1 MKRILIYNLVGAIL
15 PLLILSV
22 MVSITKSNGDIG
34 YVALL
39 LCLESIMFF
48 NGLLVRKY
56 RWLFYVIIVLTIIST
71 VFGNIVFDNP
81 FYAYPGI
88 FFSGLLGYLVA
99 DRRMIYVLGPLFI
112 FPTVFISFGINK
124 ISLMAYVVII
134 CATLLFSIWL
144 KHRKVRIY
152 LYD

>member
-1 MKRILIYNLVGAIL
+1 M
-15 PLLILSV
+15 
-22 MVSITKSNGDIG
+22 
-34 YVALL
+34 
-39 LCLESIMFF
+39 
-48 NGLLVRKY
+48 
-56 RWLFYVIIVLTIIST
+56 
-71 VFGNIVFDNP
+71 FDNP

-152 LYD
+152 LYDNY